1 MTEYFK
7 WDNILRWFLM
17 FLLFCKG
24 WPTGL
29 LAVAC
34 QQVQTGLRMAI
45 SNSQRIRVC
54 TDTLQKR
61 CFFGFFLA
69 YCSKKVYL
77 CIMLSLCS
85 IIIHFKISSL

>member
-24 WPTGL
+24 WHLGL

-34 QQVQTGLRMAI
+34 QQAQTGLRMAI

-61 CFFGFFLA
+61 CFFGFFS
-69 YCSKKVYL
+69 CISFKKH
-77 CIMLSLCS
+77 LSLHLVITLFNYYS
-85 IIIHFKISSL
+85 F